1 MKHILHIF
9 RKDVT
14 GLSRNLF
21 ALVIAGGLCIIPS
34 LYAWFNIYSNWDPY
48 ANTSSLKVAVVSE
61 DSGFSS
67 KGSDP
72 VNMGNQVV
80 EQLHDNTGVG
90 WVFPQDTDA
99 ALKGVYDGS
108 YYAAIIIGDDF
119 SRSLFDFLD
128 NGMNHPSVT
137 YYENSKKNAVA
148 TKITDTASS
157 TLQQTINTEFIN
169 VAAQTALSGLESITQ
184 KDSSISDKLI
194 DDMKTIQ
201 DNLSGYADTI
211 ATFQNGNASLSENLE
226 SMSALIPELQDI
238 LENSKDTTK
247 LTQSALSR
255 SVDNMTDQLD
265 TTLARHGNHF

>member
-72 VNMGNQVV
+72 VNMGNQVL

-99 ALKGVYDGS
+99 ALEGVYDGS

-128 NGMNHPSVT
+128 NGMKHPSVT

-169 VAAQTALSGLESITQ
+169 VAAQTALSGLESRYHCHFPERQCFFIRKSGIHECIDSGIT
-184 KDSSISDKLI
+184 
-194 DDMKTIQ
+194 
-201 DNLSGYADTI
+201 GYFRKFKRYNKADTVC
-211 ATFQNGNASLSENLE
+211 T
-226 SMSALIPELQDI
+226 IPLC
-238 LENSKDTTK
+238 
-247 LTQSALSR
+247 R
-255 SVDNMTDQLD
+255 
-265 TTLARHGNHF
+265 